1 MSQRSIALTI
11 TAAALSAAALSGC
24 TAGEPGQSADASSA
38 APTTSLPP
46 GAPTPDT
53 SRPSPA
59 ESSAPVGEKAVI
71 TIKNF
76 QFSGPASVTPGA
88 TVTVVNQD
96 NQKHTVSGKGDMPF
110 EAVVDG
116 GGGNATFKAPTKPG
130 SYPYF
135 CMFHGNMTGVLVVR

>member
-1 MSQRSIALTI
+1 
-11 TAAALSAAALSGC
+11 
-24 TAGEPGQSADASSA
+24 
-38 APTTSLPP
+38 
-46 GAPTPDT
+46 
-53 SRPSPA
+53 
-59 ESSAPVGEKAVI
+59 VGEKAVI

-96 NQKHTVSGKGDMPF
+96 SQRHTVSGKGDMPF
-110 EAVVDG
+110 ETVVD

-135 CMFHGNMTGVLVVR
+135 CMFHGNMTGVLVVK